1 MKKQLIALLIS
12 LAVLP
17 SIIACD
23 APQVI
28 EGTNMPTNLL
38 EDSAFYAPP
47 PPPSSLEL
55 KYTYTNH
62 EITVMAHMDRD
73 QYLTWSTDL
82 FSYYLSHDAI
92 GQIGL
97 HERSES
103 NGFFANHYFT
113 YAESLPAVSTNRL
126 FFAFATTPVG
136 ETIPDADERVILVEY
151 VAPKDDFDYN
161 ITLKFGYS
169 YPFERIIIRDPETNE
184 SH

>member
-1 MKKQLIALLIS
+1 MKKHN
-12 LAVLP
+12 LAIFLMLTFFPLVV
-17 SIIACD
+17 ACS

-28 EGTNMPTNLL
+28 EGTNMPVDIL
-38 EDSAFYAPP
+38 EQTAFYTPP
-47 PPPSSLEL
+47 TPPSSLEL
-55 KYTYTNH
+55 KFSYTNH
-62 EITVMAHMDRD
+62 EITVMAHMDRE
-73 QYLTWSTDL
+73 QYLTWSMDL
-82 FSYYLSHDAI
+82 FSYYLAHDAI

-97 HERSES
+97 HDRSES

-113 YAESLPAVSTNRL
+113 YDESLPLALTNRL

-169 YPFERIIIRDPETNE
+169 YPFERIIIRSPETDE